1 MAALLALPISVW
13 AALPVAP
20 ALAAGQEVNLEEF
33 PKLELEDL
41 PSIYQQWLEE
51 VHWIITPTEKDV
63 FLRLRTN
70 ERRED
75 YIERF
80 WEVRDPTPGTP
91 DNEYRDLH
99 YERLAYVERHFGRD
113 TPRAGWRT
121 DRGRYYIILGE
132 PMNRKTLPN
141 TQLAYPV
148 EIWWYHAEP
157 KLGIPPFFYLLFYKA
172 FGTGEYQLY
181 SPLVDGPMRLLNP
194 AGESEV
200 RQIQSGGGPEA
211 GRFGTPQMY
220 EGELGAAYQVLQDV
234 DGELAQVSLS
244 FLPGDQ
250 SALMGSQSLR
260 SEMMIA
266 DIARIPERIMPNPM
280 WAYRTLTG
288 ETEAN
293 VRFET
298 LPMRA
303 DAIALLDPSGVP
315 FLHYAVRTEGG
326 RLNLNQYEDRYYI
339 TFEVSGAVLDDHAR
353 TIARI
358 EGAEGGAKILQAD
371 LDEEQARRLRRGPIL
386 HMDRMPLVTGHYKLD
401 LILENNVSHE
411 FGRAEFELNV
421 PQPRPG
427 GLRTSNSILI
437 DRFEIRDDYDP
448 YGGHLPFQV
457 GRLVLVP
464 AVEGEYLQGSSLNVY
479 HQIYFPANATHR
491 VASHYTL
498 ANDSGIVLEKTI
510 YVDPNVADRHGAVN
524 QIATLDLTDIQPG
537 NYNLTVDVD
546 DDGRPVETF
555 DVRVV
560 SEELYQIPY
569 VQALSQ
575 SPPADPSVGLAL
587 ARQFRV
593 LGETDRA
600 IAALDAALTRA
611 PDFEEG
617 LDLQTELL
625 MDAGR
630 FEDVIRLL
638 TPELVQDPSNEELLV
653 TLAQASANLARHYDA
668 IRYYERARM
677 IRGDTPEI
685 LNPLAAEYFADQQL
699 EKAKEIL
706 ELSLQINPDQ
716 EEMQRLLDQVLGQV
730 QE

>member
-1 MAALLALPISVW
+1 MPMAV
-13 AALPVAP
+13 
-20 ALAAGQEVNLEEF
+20 QDVNLEEF
-33 PKLELEDL
+33 PKLEPEDL
-41 PSIYQQWLEE
+41 PNIYQQWLEE

-63 FLRLRTN
+63 FLRLRSD
-70 ERRED
+70 ERRD
-75 YIERF
+75 SYIERF

-91 DNEYRDLH
+91 DNEYKDLH

-157 KLGIPPFFYLLFYKA
+157 KLGIPPFFYLLFYKS

-200 RQIQSGGGPEA
+200 RQIQSSGAMDSRGY
-211 GRFGTPQMY
+211 GTPQMY
-220 EGELGAAYQVLQDV
+220 EGEIGAAYQVLQDV

-250 SALMGSQSLR
+250 SAMMGTQSLR

-280 WAYRTLTG
+280 WAYRALTG

-326 RLNLNQYEDRYYI
+326 RLNLNQYEDHYYI
-339 TFEVSGAVLDDHAR
+339 TFEVSGAVLDDQAH

-358 EGAEGGAKILQAD
+358 EGVEGGPKILQAD
-371 LDEEQARRLRRGPIL
+371 LDEEQARKLRRGPLL
-386 HMDRMPLVTGHYKLD
+386 HLDRMPLIAGDYKLD

-421 PQPRPG
+421 PQPRPDR
-427 GLRTSNSILI
+427 LRTSNTILV
-437 DRFEIRDDYDP
+437 DRFEVRDDYDP

-464 AVEGEYLQGSSLNVY
+464 AVEGDFLTGSEINVY
-479 HQIYFPANATHR
+479 HQVYFPANATAR
-491 VASHYTL
+491 AAAHYTL
-498 ANDSGIVLEKTI
+498 SNEAGIVLEKTI

-524 QIATLDLTDIQPG
+524 QIATLDLTDVEPG
-537 NYNLTVDVD
+537 EYVVTVDVD
-546 DDGRPVETF
+546 DDDRPVETF
-555 DVRVV
+555 SVRVV
-560 SEELYQIPY
+560 SEEFYQIPY

-600 IAALDAALTRA
+600 IAALDAALSRA
-611 PDFEEG
+611 PDFQEG

-638 TPELVQDPSNEELLV
+638 TPELVQDPSNEDLLV

-677 IRGDTPEI
+677 TRGDSPAL

-699 EKAKEIL
+699 DKAREIL
-706 ELSLQINPDQ
+706 ERSLQIDPDQ
-716 EEMQRLLDQVLGQV
+716 EEMRRLLDQIIGQA
-730 QE
+730 QK